1 MSASNKV
8 VRFWNNVKSQTA
20 EHRLSLRELI

>member
-1 MSASNKV
+1 MSKV

-20 EHRLSLRELI
+20 EPYVFEDDDAPA